1 MPLLSWRCTAL
12 QHTPCRLSHQC
23 STACRSPIQRR
34 TSHTRSDLLHLGTG
48 RPRTAHTLHLRSC
61 CTALP
66 HMLCSSRPLCHSTY
80 QSLRLRHK
88 PSMWCA
94 PHCLG
99 IAPPHMV
106 RTPPSMMCC
115 TVQPR
120 TPHTWWRHYSP
131 VCSSSI
137 RPRTRG
143 TSPWTQSCIGLPH
156 TPCMLYRQ
164 PERECLSR
172 ILPNMPRTA
181 LWTGCCTAPPRTP
194 NTQWPQQRRVCW

>member
-1 MPLLSWRCTAL
+1 MPLLSSRCTAP
-12 QHTPCRLSHQC
+12 QRIPCRLWRQC
-23 STACRSPIQRR
+23 STACWSPTQRR
-34 TSHTRSDLLHLGTG
+34 TCHTRPDLPHLGTD
-48 RPRTAHTLHLRSC
+48 PPHMAHTLYRRMC
-61 CTALP
+61 RIALP

-88 PSMWCA
+88 PSMRCA

-106 RTPPSMMCC
+106 RTPPSMMRC

-137 RPRTRG
+137 RSRTRG

-164 PERECLSR
+164 REPLCSLLS
-172 ILPNMPRTA
+172 PRSMVHMV
-181 LWTGCCTAPPRTP
+181 R
-194 NTQWPQQRRVCW
+194 

>member
-34 TSHTRSDLLHLGTG
+34 TSHTRSDLPHLGTG

-66 HMLCSSRPLCHSTY
+66 HMLCSSRPLYHSTY
-80 QSLRLRHK
+80 PSSSLRHILGRQ
-88 PSMWCA
+88 CVL
-94 PHCLG
+94 HCPG
-99 IAPPHMV
+99 IGPPRTMH
-106 RTPPSMMCC
+106 TPPSPMHCSA
-115 TVQPR
+115 QPR
-120 TPHTWWRHYSP
+120 TPCTCWHHCSP

-137 RPRTRG
+137 RLRTPG
-143 TSPWTQSCIGLPH
+143 IPPWTQSCIDLPR
-156 TPCMLYRQ
+156 TPCMMHRQ
-164 PERECLSR
+164 PEQGYLSR

-181 LWTGCCTAPPRTP
+181 SSTDCCTAPPRTT
-194 NTQWPQQRRVCW
+194 NTRWLQHR